1 MDPQV
6 AKEGHFGQV
15 VEAAYAS
22 SSWVSASSAVR
33 AHGQLSWSAG
43 GPPKWPAT
51 RMARTPTM
59 TCPNRHAIVVTGSQS
74 YSSSVSPLSR
84 GRAGFVQDQS
94 SCPMSSPVPSM
105 SWLVAP
111 VWGSRRTHGS
121 RA

>member
-15 VEAAYAS
+15 AEAAYAL
-22 SSWVSASSAVR
+22 SSWVSVSSAVR

-59 TCPNRHAIVVTGSQS
+59 TCPNRHAIVVAH
-74 YSSSVSPLSR
+74 L
-84 GRAGFVQDQS
+84 
-94 SCPMSSPVPSM
+94 PSLGQPPH
-105 SWLVAP
+105 SWQP
-111 VWGSRRTHGS
+111 GMT
-121 RA
+121 